1 VYKKIK
7 FEANNNHI
15 TQNEVIDVKNC
26 FPKTRNLLM
35 RLLYIIVFML
45 LTSLVYGQKSVLL
58 KNRNLRAKEL
68 KHYLNESQDSIIFKG
83 ERTIYEIM
91 IYNSDFER
99 VIKVKTPDAKIII
112 SDLPI
117 GRYAVEAVLRDKLI
131 IITLLRTENFNLIQ
145 SSYITDNNRPEI
157 KSLED
162 LKTPLVSNTKTIDTP
177 AAIIKEEP
185 TNTLASS
192 KNESLNSENTLY
204 QTNLGLSG
212 KKISPAKKEVKAKIV
227 TKKASTT
234 SKNTASKYWVS
245 YKINSGT
252 SSEKTLKM
260 ADQATVDRIIQ
271 KINIDM
277 RTTTGR
283 LNELTVWE
291 IFSPSDFAK
300 HKRKHKKNYMNIDS
314 DSFNK
319 APYYKVEHE

>member
-1 VYKKIK
+1 
-7 FEANNNHI
+7 
-15 TQNEVIDVKNC
+15 
-26 FPKTRNLLM
+26 M
-35 RLLYIIVFML
+35 RPLYIIVFML
-45 LTSLVYGQKSVLL
+45 LTTLVYGQKSILL
-58 KNRNLRAKEL
+58 KNKNIRANEL
-68 KHYLNESQDSIIFKG
+68 KHYLNDSQDSIIFKG

-99 VIKVKTPDAKIII
+99 VVKVKTPEAKIII
-112 SDLPI
+112 SDIPI

-145 SSYITDNNRPEI
+145 SSYITDNNLPER
-157 KSLED
+157 KSIESS
-162 LKTPLVSNTKTIDTP
+162 KTAFISKAIETPKVISTK
-177 AAIIKEEP
+177 EP
-185 TNTLASS
+185 INTLTSS

-212 KKISPAKKEVKAKIV
+212 KKVLSVKKEIKVK
-227 TKKASTT
+227 STT
-234 SKNTASKYWVS
+234 KEVNTAPKNIASKYWVS

-260 ADQATVDRIIQ
+260 ADQQTVDRIIR
-271 KINIDM
+271 KIKIDM

-291 IFSPSDFAK
+291 VFNSTDFAK

-319 APYYKVEHE
+319 IPYYKVAHE

>member
-1 VYKKIK
+1 
-7 FEANNNHI
+7 
-15 TQNEVIDVKNC
+15 
-26 FPKTRNLLM
+26 M
-35 RLLYIIVFML
+35 RPLYIIVFML

-99 VIKVKTPDAKIII
+99 VVKVKTPEAKIII
-112 SDLPI
+112 SDIPI

-131 IITLLRTENFNLIQ
+131 IVTLLRTENFNLIQ
-145 SSYITDNNRPEI
+145 SSYIVDNDRPER

-162 LKTPLVSNTKTIDTP
+162 LNIPLVSKAKTIETP
-177 AAIIKEEP
+177 NEELI
-185 TNTLASS
+185 NTLVTKKS
-192 KNESLNSENTLY
+192 ESLNSENTLY

-212 KKISPAKKEVKAKIV
+212 KRVSPAKKEVKVKSI

-234 SKNTASKYWVS
+234 SKTTTSKYWVS

-260 ADQATVDRIIQ
+260 ADQATVDRIIR
-271 KINIDM
+271 KIKIDM

-291 IFSPSDFAK
+291 VFNPSDFAK

-314 DSFNK
+314 NSFNK
-319 APYYKVEHE
+319 VPYFKVEHE